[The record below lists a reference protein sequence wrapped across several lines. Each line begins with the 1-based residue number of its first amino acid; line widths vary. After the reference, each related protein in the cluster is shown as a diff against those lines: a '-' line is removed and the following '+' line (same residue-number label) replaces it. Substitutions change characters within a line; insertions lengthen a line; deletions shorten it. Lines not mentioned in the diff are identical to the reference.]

1 MTDETNVQAPTE
13 SEPAAPVLAPDET
26 GPKAPPSDGEENS
39 TAAVE
44 TAEPAVMLDNIG
56 APIPEGY
63 TDAVFADV
71 AAAYPEEAG
80 ALRQS
85 WGEDAAV
92 NTAFARRALE
102 QIEASA
108 PGFVAE
114 MSGQVAV
121 ASPKIL
127 AALAALG
134 RSLAATPG
142 DPNTVSLDRAMAEA
156 IRNPPVSGAGQ
167 DQDLQEKI
175 DGITAQA
182 WEDGAYYSSAAQ
194 DKLRPLY
201 QQLHGT
207 TQVSGRQS

>member
-1 MTDETNVQAPTE
+1 MTDEANAQSP
-13 SEPAAPVLAPDET
+13 SETDGAPDEPVPAT
-26 GPKAPPSDGEENS
+26 TLRDNEDNAA
-39 TAAVE
+39 AAVE
-44 TAEPAVMLDNIG
+44 TPAVMLDSIG
-56 APIPEGY
+56 APIPDGY
-63 TDAVFADV
+63 SDAVFAEV
-71 AAAYPEEAG
+71 AAAFPEEADV
-80 ALRQS
+80 LRKS
-85 WGEDAAV
+85 WGDDAGA

-102 QIEASA
+102 QIETSA

-142 DPNTVSLDRAMAEA
+142 DPNTVKLDRAMAEA
-156 IRNPPVSGAGQ
+156 IGQPAVPAAPPAEQ
-167 DQDLQEKI
+167 DKDLQEKI

-182 WEDGAYYSSAAQ
+182 WQDGAYYSSAVQ

-207 TQVSGRQS
+207 AQVSGRQP